1 MTKSGLPVAVVDDDA
16 SVRKALGRLLRASG
30 YKVKVFASGAEL
42 LESIDAQALE
52 CIVLDVH
59 MPSVNGLDVQAT
71 LLARGIKVPII
82 FITAYDDNA
91 LRERALKQGAAAYLR
106 KPLTEQTLLN
116 AITTAVCP
124 SAKRDNTRA

>member
-1 MTKSGLPVAVVDDDA
+1 MTHSGLPVAVVDDDA

-30 YKVKVFASGAEL
+30 YDVKVFASGSEF
-42 LESIDAQALE
+42 LESVNGNAPD

-59 MPSVNGLDVQAT
+59 MPSISGLDVQAT

-91 LRERALKQGAAAYLR
+91 LRERALSQGAAAYLR
-106 KPLTEQTLLN
+106 KPLTEKMLLD
-116 AITTAVCP
+116 AITAAICP
-124 SAKRDNTRA
+124 KGRA